1 MNYLLQKQV
10 NINKKDILFI
20 FTINILPI
28 LQTTGFLPSIIARLG
43 INITCILLIF
53 PLFISSLH
61 LSFNKVKRNYI
72 YYFTL
77 FTISYIVI
85 TFLRSTSEYGFWE
98 SFTNFRYSFSNI
110 FIFFLAIPYVF
121 SLPREKLVRIINIL
135 VLLTVVESVLY
146 IGHSIGVLH
155 FYTGNKGVM
164 ENTKL
169 IRSYMGFPP
178 LIIPAYGVSLI
189 SFFMTRQIK
198 HLIFSILFI
207 MTIFLSYTRSI
218 LASVIL
224 FSLILIFFLSIKKL
238 INIGIIIKTFIT
250 LGIFTVCIYFI
261 FPSSMNFWIEKIDST
276 INNELKNEEGTYA
289 FREKLIEEAL
299 YQNRK
304 NTELIG
310 LGYKRDSD
318 KGEYSLVQ
326 GTDTYIAPVLF
337 CEGFIG
343 LFLRISIILSIL
355 LTNLKKG
362 FRLKVKENICTN
374 ILIISLIL
382 IEIPNYIQT
391 TLFSIYSQTPL
402 FIIILTQLYQK
413 KNENYRFNPY

>member
-1 MNYLLQKQV
+1 MNCSEKKQV
-10 NINKKDILFI
+10 HINKRDILFI

-28 LQTTGFLPSIIARLG
+28 LQTTGFLPSIIAQLG
-43 INITCILLIF
+43 INITSILLIL
-53 PLFISSLH
+53 PIFISSLH
-61 LSFNKVKRNYI
+61 PSFNKIKKNYI
-72 YYFTL
+72 YIFTL
-77 FTISYIVI
+77 FTITYIVI
-85 TFLRSTSEYGFWE
+85 TFLRSTNEYGFWE

-110 FIFFLAIPYVF
+110 FIFFLAIPYIF

-135 VLLTVVESVLY
+135 ILLTVVESILY
-146 IGHSIGVLH
+146 IGHTIGILH
-155 FYTGNKGVM
+155 FYTGNAGIM

-189 SFFMTRQIK
+189 SFFITRQKK
-198 HLIFSILFI
+198 HLIYSILFI
-207 MTIFLSYTRSI
+207 MTIFLSYTRSV

-224 FSLILIFFLSIKKL
+224 ISLILIFFLSIKKL
-238 INIGIIIKTFIT
+238 INIGSIIKSFII
-250 LGIFTVCIYFI
+250 LSIFTVCIYFI

-276 INNELKNEEGTYA
+276 INSELKNEEGTYA
-289 FREKLIEEAL
+289 VREKLIDEAL
-299 YQNRK
+299 YQNRN

-326 GTDTYIAPVLF
+326 GTDTYIAPVIF

-343 LFLRISIILSIL
+343 LFLRISIILSVL
-355 LTNLKKG
+355 FTNLKKG
-362 FRLKVKENICTN
+362 FRLKTRENICIN
-374 ILIISLIL
+374 MLIISLIL

-391 TLFSIYSQTPL
+391 TLFSIYSQIPL

-413 KNENYRFNPY
+413 KNENYRSNPY